1 MILVRQ
7 PPEEKHMTVERDT
20 LFIDGDWVLPS
31 TSSRITVLNAATEE
45 ILGTVAQA
53 DMTDVDRAVA
63 AARNAVDNSEW
74 STTSPADRA
83 AALHRFAD
91 ELLKRSGE
99 LAATVSQENGMPIG
113 LSEAFEG
120 GFAIGLVRYYADMA
134 ATMAAEEMR
143 PSQNGRHTVVRR
155 SPVGVVA
162 AIVPWNYPVVLAMSK
177 IAPALA
183 AGCSV
188 VVKPSPPATVLDWY
202 IVAEAVAAAELPPGV
217 VNWVPGGPDIGA
229 YLVSHRG
236 VDKVAFTGSTAAG
249 RSIATACA
257 GLLRP
262 VTLELGGKS
271 AAILLDDVD
280 MDAIMPDLQFI
291 TFMNNGQTC
300 VTCSRILAPAS
311 RYDEI
316 VDVLASRVSSLRIGD
331 PLDPSI
337 EIGPMATQAHR
348 ERVESYIEKGK
359 GEARLVVGGGRP
371 KGFDKGW
378 FVEPTIFAD
387 VTSDATIA
395 QEEIFGPVLSVT
407 PYYDEADAVRI
418 ANDSVYGLGGTVF
431 SADTE
436 RATDIARN
444 VHTGTIGVNGY
455 PVAIGSPFGG
465 VKDSGLGREFGPEA
479 LSSYLN
485 LKSMYVARQVTDS
498 AERNN

>member
-1 MILVRQ
+1 
-7 PPEEKHMTVERDT
+7 MTVDHGS
-20 LFIDGDWVLPS
+20 LFIDGGWVAPS

-45 ILGTVAQA
+45 VLGTAPQAGVA
-53 DMTDVDRAVA
+53 DVDRAVA

-74 STTSPADRA
+74 AQASPADRA
-83 AALHRFAD
+83 AAMTRFAD
-91 ELLKRSGE
+91 ELEKRSGE
-99 LAATVSQENGMPIG
+99 LARTVSRENGMPIG

-120 GFAIGLVRYYADMA
+120 GFAVGMLRYYADLA
-134 ATMAAEEMR
+134 AAMSVEEVR
-143 PSQNGRHTVVRR
+143 PSQMGLETVVRR

-188 VVKPSPPATVLDWY
+188 VVKPSPPATVLDWI
-202 IVAEAVAAAELPPGV
+202 IVAEAAQAAALPPGV
-217 VNWVPGGPDIGA
+217 VNWVPGGIDVGE
-229 YLVSHRG
+229 YLVSHPG

-249 RSIATACA
+249 RSIATVCA

-280 MDAIMPDLQFI
+280 MDVIMPNLQFI

-300 VTCSRILAPAS
+300 VTCSRVLAPAG
-311 RYDEI
+311 RYDE
-316 VDVLASRVSSLRIGD
+316 VVEALVTRVSSMRVGD
-331 PLDPSI
+331 PLDPST
-337 EIGPMATQAHR
+337 EIGPMVTAAHR
-348 ERVESYIEKGK
+348 ERVEGYIEKGK
-359 GEARLVVGGGRP
+359 GEARLVAGGGRP
-371 KGFDKGW
+371 HGVDKGW
-378 FVEPTIFAD
+378 FVEPTVFAG
-387 VTSDATIA
+387 VSNDATIA
-395 QEEIFGPVLSVT
+395 QEEIFGPVLTVI
-407 PYYDEADAVRI
+407 PYDDEADAVRI

-436 RATDIARN
+436 RAKSMARQ
-444 VHTGTIGVNGY
+444 VHTGTIGINGY

-479 LSSYLN
+479 LGSYLS
-485 LKSMYVARQVTDS
+485 LKSMYIAG
-498 AERNN
+498 

>member
-1 MILVRQ
+1 MSVDRSAF
-7 PPEEKHMTVERDT
+7 
-20 LFIDGDWVLPS
+20 FINGDWVAPS
-31 TSSRITVLNAATEE
+31 TSSRITALNAATEDV
-45 ILGTVAQA
+45 LGTAPEA
-53 DMTDVDRAVA
+53 GPADVDRAVA
-63 AARNAVDNSEW
+63 AARTAVENSEW
-74 STTSPADRA
+74 STMTPADRA
-83 AALHRFAD
+83 AAMNRFAD
-91 ELLKRSGE
+91 ELEKRAGE
-99 LAATVSQENGMPIG
+99 LTRTVSQQNGMPIG

-120 GFAIGLVRYYADMA
+120 DFAIGLLRYYAELA
-134 ATMAAEEMR
+134 ATMSVEDVR
-143 PSQNGRHTVVRR
+143 PSQSGLETVVRR

-188 VVKPSPPATVLDWY
+188 VVKPSPPATVLDSF
-202 IVAEAVAAAELPPGV
+202 ILAEAAQAAALPPGV
-217 VNWVPGGPDIGA
+217 INWVPGGPDVGA
-229 YLVSHRG
+229 YLVSHPG

-300 VTCSRILAPAS
+300 VTCGRILAPS
-311 RYDEI
+311 RRYDEI
-316 VDVLASRVSSLRIGD
+316 VDALSSRVSSLRVGD
-331 PLDPSI
+331 PLDPSV
-337 EIGPMATQAHR
+337 EIGPMATAAHR
-348 ERVESYIEKGK
+348 DRVESYIEKGK

-371 KGFDKGW
+371 KGLDKGW
-378 FVEPTIFAD
+378 FIEPTLFAD
-387 VTSDATIA
+387 MGNDATIA
-395 QEEIFGPVLSVT
+395 QEEIFGPVLAVI
-407 PYYDEADAVRI
+407 PYDDEADAVRI

-436 RATDIARN
+436 RAKDIARK
-444 VHTGTIGVNGY
+444 VHTGTIGINGY
-455 PVAIGSPFGG
+455 PLAIGSPFGG

-479 LSSYLN
+479 LNSYQD
-485 LKSMYVARQVTDS
+485 LKSMYIATPAQPST
-498 AERNN
+498 EKG